1 MSNKSYTLQAGEKIS
16 QVMIG
21 TSDMLLW
28 GDLVTKEQVRLA
40 AYLTTLAEDFVLLR
54 DANVLFLSPVEQRD
68 PIVRSEAYVKYEEIL
83 FFYVMSEGVP
93 VPEETELRRFEPLET
108 VVGSFHIEGAIIKS
122 PMASLQNM
130 LIVTTEPYLPLYNAS
145 VRHVAK
151 PWLGSFSATMIQV
164 RLDHVTI
171 LSPGA

>member
-1 MSNKSYTLQAGEKIS
+1 MSDKSYTLQVGEKVS

-40 AYLTTLAEDFVLLR
+40 VYLTTLAEDFVLVR
-54 DANVLFLSPVEQRD
+54 DANILFLSPVEQRD
-68 PIVRSEAYVKYEEIL
+68 PIVRSEVYVRYEEIL
-83 FFYVMSEGVP
+83 FFYVMSDPLP
-93 VPEETELRRFEPLET
+93 VPEETELRRFESLET
-108 VVGSFHIEGAIIKS
+108 VVGSFHIEGSIVKS

-130 LIVTTEPYLPLYNAS
+130 LVVTTESYLSLYQAS
-145 VRHVAK
+145 IRHVAK
-151 PWLGSFSATMIQV
+151 PWLGSFSTTMVQV
-164 RLDHVTI
+164 RLDRLTI